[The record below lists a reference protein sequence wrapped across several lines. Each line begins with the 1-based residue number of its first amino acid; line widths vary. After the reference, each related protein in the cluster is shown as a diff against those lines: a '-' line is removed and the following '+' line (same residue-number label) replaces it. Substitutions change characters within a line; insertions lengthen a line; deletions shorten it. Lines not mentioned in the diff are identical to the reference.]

1 VAGAYE
7 EIHRRSLQDP
17 EGFWGEAAKAVDW
30 IKPWNKVLSY
40 DADGTAQWFAGAEAN
55 TCWNALDR
63 HVKAGRGDQL
73 ALIYDSPVTNTARK
87 FTYTEFTDLT
97 ARVAGMLVKYGVSK
111 GDRVLIYM
119 PVIPEAIAAML
130 ACARIGA
137 VHSVVF
143 GGFAAR
149 EVASRIKDA
158 QPKVIIA
165 ASCGIE
171 PTRIVPYKPAVDAA
185 IEMADDS
192 VKTCIVFQRP
202 QMPAVLKS
210 GRDHDWNDAIDGV
223 KPVDCV
229 PVAATD
235 PLYIIY
241 TSGTTGAPKGIV
253 RPSGGHLV
261 AMAWTMRHFYDSKP
275 GEAFWAAS
283 DIGWV
288 VGHSYITYGP
298 LINGNTTILYE
309 GKPVGTPDPG
319 AFWRVIRDHNVS
331 TMFTAPTA
339 IRAIKREDPEGKYL
353 KQYDISCLRAL
364 FLAGERCD
372 PPTSQ
377 WAEQM
382 LKLPIVDHWWQTE
395 TGWPIS
401 GNPLGIEN
409 FPLKHGTVT
418 KPLPGWD
425 VQILDNDGKQ
435 VDRGE
440 TGAIVCKLPLPPGV
454 ATTLWNAQE
463 RYRQAYLSRY
473 PGYYL
478 SGDAGFFDKD
488 GYLNVMTRTDDVI
501 NVAGHRLSTGAI
513 EEVLA
518 GHPDIAECAV
528 VGLDD
533 TLKGQ
538 VPLGLLVLKAGVS
551 RSHAAVIDE
560 IVTHVRE
567 SMGAVV
573 AFKTALVV
581 PRLPK
586 TRSGKILRGT
596 VAKIANGQDYVQP
609 ATIEDPAALTDVA
622 AGLRTAK
629 IGKVKDTS
637 GQPD

>member
-1 VAGAYE
+1 VAGRYQ
-7 EIHRRSLQDP
+7 EIHAKSLQDP
-17 EGFWGEAAKAVDW
+17 EGFWGEAAQAVDW
-30 IKPWNKVLSY
+30 IKPWHKVLSY

-63 HVKAGRGDQL
+63 HVQAGRGDQL
-73 ALIYDSPVTNTARK
+73 ALIYDSPVTNTVRK
-87 FTYTEFTDLT
+87 YTYTEFTDLT
-97 ARVAGMLVKYGVSK
+97 ARVAGMLAKYGVGK

-119 PVIPEAIAAML
+119 PVIPEAIATML

-158 QPKVIIA
+158 QPKVIVA

-192 VKTCIVFQRP
+192 VKTCIVFQRD
-202 QMPAVLKS
+202 QMPAVLKP
-210 GRDHDWNDAIDGV
+210 GRDHDWNDAIAGA
-223 KPVDCV
+223 KPADCV

-261 AMAWTMRHFYDSKP
+261 AMAWTMRHFYNSKP
-275 GEAFWAAS
+275 GEVFWAAS

-298 LINGNTTILYE
+298 LINGNTTVLYE

-339 IRAIKREDPEGKYL
+339 IRAIKREDPDGKYL

-425 VQILDNDGKQ
+425 VQILDNDGNQ
-435 VDRGE
+435 VARGE

-454 ATTLWNAQE
+454 ASTLWNAQE
-463 RYRQAYLSRY
+463 RYRQAYLARY

-478 SGDAGFFDKD
+478 SGDAGFFDD
-488 GYLNVMTRTDDVI
+488 DDYLNVMTRTDDVI

-518 GHPDIAECAV
+518 AHPDIAECAV

-551 RSHAAVIDE
+551 RSHDAVVGE
-560 IVTHVRE
+560 IVIHVRE

-609 ATIEDPAALTDVA
+609 ATIEDPAVLTEVA
-622 AGLRTAK
+622 ASLRGAK
-629 IGKVKDTS
+629 IGKVKDTA
-637 GQPD
+637 GQIS